1 MTSACSGPKR
11 HMSSF
16 LQAKSHMT
24 QFLEAEGMG
33 NVTAAAGRLHPS
45 PAWITDWDREQR
57 MSILESLRGF
67 LHGISGNNCSSEKHL
82 HYQTSPSTH
91 AHLDSLSNFLAE
103 FSFQAGVELE
113 GLKETET
120 EEPYLT

>member
-1 MTSACSGPKR
+1 MTFACAGPVR
-11 HMSSF
+11 HMSAF

-45 PAWITDWDREQR
+45 PAWVTDWDREWR
-57 MSILESLRGF
+57 MSALGSLTKL
-67 LHGISGNNCSSEKHL
+67 LHGISGSSCFSEKHL
-82 HYQTSPSTH
+82 HYQTSPFTR
-91 AHLDSLSNFLAE
+91 AHLYSLSNFLAD
-103 FSFQAGVELE
+103 FSFQASVELE

-120 EEPYLT
+120 DEPYLT